1 LNTNACSV
9 TCGKLALSS
18 QKGRHVMRH
27 QARLSQDEKRQRTSH
42 DKKPA
47 RAAVR
52 LFPKIYTAANT
63 ATYPP
68 VLVLQMTVPKAFTP
82 VGAVLFGLTLHPA
95 RRRPSQPLGSIW
107 QRRAPRVTLHATR
120 DTLQTSTQCM
130 PKPTTPWSPSLVP
143 QLSKSSA
150 WIRRTS
156 ENLRRAH
163 LSSCRGRHHRMAA
176 FAAQCKAAICMVKS
190 KRIYSCMIFAQ
201 CSWAAGLLK
210 IERNHVRAPRS
221 NAAAVWRAV
230 RQLRD

>member
-1 LNTNACSV
+1 MAIWCTCLNTNACSV

-63 ATYPP
+63 AAYPP

-130 PKPTTPWSPSLVP
+130 PKPTTPTVVAQLGPAVVEVQCLDPADVGEPAARAP
-143 QLSKSSA
+143 QL
-150 WIRRTS
+150 
-156 ENLRRAH
+156 
-163 LSSCRGRHHRMAA
+163 M
-176 FAAQCKAAICMVKS
+176 
-190 KRIYSCMIFAQ
+190 
-201 CSWAAGLLK
+201 
-210 IERNHVRAPRS
+210 PRPPS
-221 NAAAVWRAV
+221 
-230 RQLRD
+230 